1 MIYRQFLHPSDKKT
15 ISTGKKE
22 RERER
27 ENHKPIGV
35 VFYFMARFEIETP
48 INHIPTPTHCHFKY
62 FAKYAIVIFEN
73 NCIMGKIITIV
84 SGVQP

>member
-15 ISTGKKE
+15 TSTGKKKKKK
-22 RERER
+22 R
-27 ENHKPIGV
+27 ENQKPIGV
-35 VFYFMARFEIETP
+35 VFYFMARFETETP